1 MDNPKALCWSIS
13 QYLNDPELYSLH
25 FRFDQKAVQCFQ
37 GRNRNVF
44 ELDHCVVK
52 LPKNQD
58 GYTDNDW
65 EGSVSNSPQTYN
77 SIRHIQYPRKR
88 LIYVSN
94 IPVLF
99 MEKITPI
106 DWAIEKQ
113 ADYPGWLAQVDCAQV
128 GYTKEG
134 RLVAYDYGPR

>member
-1 MDNPKALCWSIS
+1 MTHFLSWSIS
-13 QYLNDPELYSLH
+13 PYLDAPELYALH
-25 FRFDQKAVQCFQ
+25 CRFEVKSSFCFE

-44 ELDHCVVK
+44 ELAHCVVK
-52 LPKNQD
+52 LPKNPD

-65 EGSVSNSPQTYN
+65 EGSVSNSSQTYN

-88 LIYVSN
+88 LIYFKD

-99 MEKITPI
+99 MEKIIPV
-106 DWAIEKQ
+106 DWSLEKQ
-113 ADYPGWLAQVDCAQV
+113 SDYPRWTDQVDCAQV